1 VFKAY
6 SLFLSFILIGLRS
19 ALVFTLED
27 FQEIRRIVD
36 LGQQLFGGNSPYALL
51 AFGGKPLGASS
62 CHKLWVQMFLK
73 AGEGCPTYP
82 IRITYGLF
90 RAQVTQSNK
99 AYSFY
104 LVFLFSRL

>member
-1 VFKAY
+1 MFTFK
-6 SLFLSFILIGLRS
+6 
-19 ALVFTLED
+19 D
-27 FQEIRRIVD
+27 FQEIRRIVE

-82 IRITYGLF
+82 TRITYGLF
-90 RAQVTQSNK
+90 RAQVTKSDK
-99 AYSFY
+99 AYSS
-104 LVFLFSRL
+104 LRPFLGCSGYYEVL